1 MSTATWHAWLPVT
14 LFAQRLFDSFANG
27 SVYAALAVS
36 VSMIFRST
44 GVLNLAQGQMAML
57 SAYIA
62 VLLAPGSQQG
72 LAFGNWLEPS
82 VGQLPLW
89 AGIVGAIVISMAIG
103 ALIERAII
111 RPLNDDDPT
120 QAIGATLGVYLLLD
134 ALVVRYFGSRTLIL
148 GSPFGN
154 DPSDFVSV
162 LGARVHYDTIGITIT
177 MVVALGLLG
186 LLQRRTRLGLAF
198 RAVTVSRTSA
208 TLSGIRVERVVAV
221 GWALAAGVGAL
232 AGTLIAGVV
241 FVRPQMMSRLFVFA
255 LAAAALGG
263 LRSPALA
270 LAGGYAFAL
279 LETMLGGYVGFID
292 SQVTLA
298 WALGCLILALSFRTS
313 GFARSTKRQ
322 RAASTRPAAT

>member
-1 MSTATWHAWLPVT
+1 MT
-14 LFAQRLFDSFANG
+14 LFVQRLFDSLANG

-62 VLLAPGSQQG
+62 VLLAPTNPEG
-72 LAFGNWLEPS
+72 LAFRNWLDPV
-82 VGQLPLW
+82 VGPLPVW
-89 AGIVGAIVISMAIG
+89 AAIVGAIAVSMAIG
-103 ALIERAII
+103 VLIERAII
-111 RPLNDDDPT
+111 RPLNENDPT
-120 QAIGATLGVYLLLD
+120 QAIGATLGVYLLID
-134 ALVVRYFGSRTLIL
+134 AVVVRYFGNRTQLL
-148 GSPFGN
+148 DSPFPN
-154 DPSDFVSV
+154 DSSDFVEI
-162 LGARVHYDTIGITIT
+162 LGARVHYDTIGVTLT
-177 MVVALGLLG
+177 MAAALGLLG
-186 LLQRRTRLGLAF
+186 FAQRRTRLGLAF
-198 RAVTVSRTSA
+198 RAVTVSRSGA
-208 TLSGIRVERVVAV
+208 MLSGIRVERVVAI

-232 AGTLIAGVV
+232 AGTLIGGVI

-270 LAGGYAFAL
+270 FAGGYAFAL

-298 WALGCLILALSFRTS
+298 WALGCLIVLLSFRTS
-313 GFARSTKRQ
+313 GLGRSGAGRSGVGQSTFTAG
-322 RAASTRPAAT
+322 RA

>member
-1 MSTATWHAWLPVT
+1 MT
-14 LFAQRLFDSFANG
+14 LFTQRLFDSFANG

-44 GVLNLAQGQMAML
+44 GVLNLAQGQLAML
-57 SAYIA
+57 SAYVA
-62 VLLAPGSQQG
+62 VLLAPGDARG
-72 LAFGNWLEPS
+72 LAFRDWLEPAIGS
-82 VGQLPLW
+82 LPLW
-89 AGIVGAIVISMAIG
+89 AAIVGAIAISMGIG

-120 QAIGATLGVYLLLD
+120 QAIGATLGVYLLID
-134 ALVVRYFGSRTLIL
+134 ALVVRYFGNRTLLL
-148 GSPFGN
+148 GSPFV
-154 DPSDFVSV
+154 DDQSDFVDV
-162 LGARVHYDTIGITIT
+162 FGARVHYDTIGITIT
-177 MVVALGLLG
+177 MVAALGLLG
-186 LLQRRTRLGLAF
+186 VLQRRTRLGLAF
-198 RAVTVSRTSA
+198 RAVTVSRASA

-232 AGTLIAGVV
+232 AGTLIGGVV

-263 LRSPALA
+263 LRSPPLA
-270 LAGGYAFAL
+270 MVGGYAFAL
-279 LETMLGGYVGFID
+279 METMLGGYVGFID

-313 GFARSTKRQ
+313 GLGRSAKRHRRVSSSPAAEATPTRQ
-322 RAASTRPAAT
+322 AST